1 MTQPSINYALKE
13 NKLKY
18 DTGSATRLKPLG
30 KQASALTGHNA
41 SAQADFG
48 ALRASSNSKFDSNPM
63 FTQSFIDNEAN
74 VPVRRGPTG
83 AKARATT
90 MNSITEPKL
99 DLYEL
104 KNRSKMSQYSNQT
117 HQSVSMRSRPK
128 NKIIKGVPSQLT
140 KMGKS

>member
-1 MTQPSINYALKE
+1 M
-13 NKLKY
+13 
-18 DTGSATRLKPLG
+18 
-30 KQASALTGHNA
+30 TGHNA

-74 VPVRRGPTG
+74 VPVRRGPIGAMG